1 MDHGLSHTLRKKTEF
16 KSRPLASESRGVIT
30 VLHSISLINAFP
42 SGGDWGDGRMPEP
55 GRWGAREDLM
65 LGGHI
70 QNLGQQQLSASQK
83 VTVMVET
90 GP

>member
-1 MDHGLSHTLRKKTEF
+1 MG
-16 KSRPLASESRGVIT
+16 GCQ
-30 VLHSISLINAFP
+30 SLE
-42 SGGDWGDGRMPEP
+42 DGEA
-55 GRWGAREDLM
+55 GEDLM

-70 QNLGQQQLSASQK
+70 QNLGQQQLSVSQK

>member
-1 MDHGLSHTLRKKTEF
+1 M
-16 KSRPLASESRGVIT
+16 
-30 VLHSISLINAFP
+30 LHSVSLIMLFLLEGT
-42 SGGDWGDGRMPEP
+42 GGMGRCQSLEDGEA
-55 GRWGAREDLM
+55 WEDLM